1 MNDIVER
8 LRHKHALYQ
17 TPAILD
23 EAADEIERLQAE
35 VSDLRFQ
42 ARNLIVSVDK
52 LAAERDAL
60 KKDAERYRWL
70 RTKSAEKHDFYDEEE
85 RWMVSRAQGGMGQN
99 FFGEKIDAAI
109 DEAMKEGT

>member
-60 KKDAERYRWL
+60 RAMTDITLPPLPSWAQYPDDDSIKDAIQDYARLAVEQ
-70 RTKSAEKHDFYDEEE
+70 D
-85 RWMVSRAQGGMGQN
+85 RAMRG
-99 FFGEKIDAAI
+99 K
-109 DEAMKEGT
+109 